1 VKIGPVT
8 SRKVEGGFKEPLH
21 LPLHDTH
28 YTVSLQ
34 AHNEGGL
41 SEANT
46 IIVRTRSGE
55 QSEDLL
61 VAGRNI
67 PLLPIAALLTLFL
80 LILLFLLDLA
90 CYRLRQRGAT
100 YLLCQKVRQCRKLGG
115 RGGRAVPR
123 GQTVSSAARTM
134 IEDGPGKRGSQVTVD
149 SRGGGRTSLYKGGHF
164 PV

>member
-1 VKIGPVT
+1 MG
-8 SRKVEGGFKEPLH
+8 
-21 LPLHDTH
+21 
-28 YTVSLQ
+28 
-34 AHNEGGL
+34 NEGGL

-61 VAGRNI
+61 VAGRKI

-100 YLLCQKVRQCRKLGG
+100 YLQCRKVGG

-134 IEDGPGKRGSQVTVD
+134 IEDGPGK
-149 SRGGGRTSLYKGGHF
+149 
-164 PV
+164 